1 MTLKRIYI
9 SLLGVLLVGC
19 QQQPAAVHPTIENET
34 FERSET
40 DLLHRS
46 NSYDKE
52 TILSSYTD
60 QLPTEWGERV
70 TGVKTAFHT
79 KENEL
84 ALTFDACGGQH
95 GSKIDHKLISFLK
108 DQAIP
113 ATLFVNSRWIDENKE
128 AFLTLADNP
137 LFQIENHGTEHK
149 PLSVSG
155 ETAWGI
161 QGTESVEEAFEE
173 IMENHLKITELTGR
187 SPELF
192 RSGTAYY
199 DEVAVEVASEL
210 GISVVNFTILGDAG
224 ATYSSKQVKNALLEA
239 SPGDIAL
246 LHMNQPN
253 SETAKGVMEAV
264 PLLKEKGFSFVKLEN
279 QNLR

>member
-1 MTLKRIYI
+1 MKRLYI
-9 SLLGVLLVGC
+9 ALLGALLVGC
-19 QQQPAAVHPTIENET
+19 QQQPVAVHTTIEKET
-34 FERSET
+34 FEHSEK

-52 TILSSYTD
+52 TIISSFAD
-60 QLPTEWGERV
+60 QHPKEWGESV

-79 KENEL
+79 EEHEL

-95 GSKIDHKLISFLK
+95 GSKIDHQLISFLN

-128 AFLTLADNP
+128 AFLELAENP

-161 QGTESVEEAFEE
+161 QGTDSVEEAYEE
-173 IMENHLKITELTGR
+173 IMENHTKITELTGR

-199 DEVAVEVASEL
+199 DEVAVEVASDL

-224 ATYSSKQVKNALLEA
+224 ATYSSNQVKNALLDA

-253 SETAKGVMEAV
+253 SGTAKGVMEAV